1 MDAKLIGVLGGGAWG
16 TGVAQALA
24 NGGHKVQMWALE
36 PEVKESVNNE
46 HENKRYLPGYK
57 LSSNLTVSNDI
68 VEVATGKEFLIIAA
82 PSLYLSSTIK
92 QIVNVPNIADGST
105 VVAALTKGFVPSNDG
120 PKLVLE
126 TIEAALPE
134 VYKGQTVYISGPSHA
149 EEVAMGKL
157 TGLIAASEN
166 PKNSIRVRDLLRVPG
181 LMVYSS
187 FDVVGVQICAAAK
200 NVIAV
205 VYGAFD
211 AVAEHSQI
219 FGDNSQSLLF
229 AAGLN
234 EIQALGMA
242 MGATHPE
249 TFTSIAGVGDLDVTC
264 KSEFGRNRRFGQ
276 DIIKTDILSNF
287 KNIDDLIANIGKI
300 GYLPEGAVACKYVHE
315 IAVKHGLVNHIL
327 QQFFCIFIIQN
338 PFPAKSDVRT
348 RPDGS
353 SSPCQRALSS
363 RLVRWPH
370 RSFPLLL
377 PHLPD
382 GRWSGLFQ
390 FGYTAQALPFHP
402 VRIPAPPRRIRQRL
416 PAPCW

>member
-57 LSSNLTVSNDI
+57 LSNNLTVSNDI

-205 VYGAFD
+205 VYGCLD
-211 AVAEHSQI
+211 AVAEDSEL
-219 FGDNSQSLLF
+219 FGDNTESFLL

-234 EIQALGMA
+234 EIQTLGFA

-249 TFTSIAGVGDLDVTC
+249 TFTSISGVGDLDVTC
-264 KSEFGRNRRFGQ
+264 RSKYGRNRRFGR
-276 DIIKTDILSNF
+276 DIIKENILAKYSSL
-287 KNIDDLIANIGKI
+287 DDLISRIGEI
-300 GYLPEGAVACKYVHE
+300 GYLPEGAVACKYIHE
-315 IAVKHGLVNHIL
+315 ISVQKNIKLPICNGLYRIL
-327 QQFFCIFIIQN
+327 NREIEPLDFL
-338 PFPAKSDVRT
+338 KEL
-348 RPDGS
+348 
-353 SSPCQRALSS
+353 LS
-363 RLVRWPH
+363 
-370 RSFPLLL
+370 
-377 PHLPD
+377 
-382 GRWSGLFQ
+382 
-390 FGYTAQALPFHP
+390 
-402 VRIPAPPRRIRQRL
+402 
-416 PAPCW
+416 